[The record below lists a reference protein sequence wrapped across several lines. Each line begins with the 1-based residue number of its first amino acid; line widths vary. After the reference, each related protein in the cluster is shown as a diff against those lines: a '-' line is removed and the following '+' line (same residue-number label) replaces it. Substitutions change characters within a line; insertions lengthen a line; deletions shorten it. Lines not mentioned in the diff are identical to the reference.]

1 MKIPK
6 LTIAI
11 WLVLCSVTS
20 IYSQNFTEHTNTPFN
35 GANGIR
41 AIQLGDIDND
51 GDLDL
56 IGISGVT
63 TARLFKNNGVGVYTE
78 ELNGFIA
85 DPIENLRFVDIEK
98 DGDLDIFVIRNTSTT
113 TINRVYD
120 IYENNG
126 QGVLTKHQ
134 TTGITSA
141 FDIVAHRLQFAFGDV
156 DGDDDMDMTLSGL
169 TTQFSA
175 KIWRYDGNYTFT
187 QSFSGILQAT
197 DGKTQFADLDND
209 GDQDLLVIG
218 QGLNGAVYH
227 KYFNDGTGTFSLGN
241 VDSIE
246 GSFFGDFDLGDVDGD
261 GDLDVVQVGSNRS
274 TGVMATHRNNGGG
287 HFSFYFGVPAA
298 NYTVFSTVKFADFDN
313 DGDLDIVGACKSAT
327 PDMNIFLNSGTGT
340 FSPMTGHS
348 FGQIDFRTEVQVG
361 DIDNDGDIDIIHTYQ
376 TTGVGMYVTKI
387 YKNDIATLSTAENA
401 IENVSIY
408 PNPASSTVTI
418 QTNEAIENVIVY
430 NLLGK
435 EILRGKSEIINISS
449 LSQGMY
455 ILQIETQNGVIGTK
469 RIIKQ

>member
-6 LTIAI
+6 FTITI
-11 WLVLCSVTS
+11 WLLLCSVTS
-20 IYSQNFTEHTNTPFN
+20 IYSQNFTEDTNTPFN
-35 GANGIR
+35 GANGMR
-41 AIQLGDIDND
+41 SIQLGDIDND

-56 IGISGVT
+56 IGISDVT

-85 DPIENLRFVDIEK
+85 DPIENLRFVDIEG

-113 TINRVYD
+113 ATNRVYD

-126 QGVLTKHQ
+126 VGVLTKHQ
-134 TTGITSA
+134 TIGITNA

-156 DGDDDMDMTLSGL
+156 DGDNDMDMTLSGL

-187 QSFSGILQAT
+187 QSFSGILQVS

-218 QGLNGAVYH
+218 QTPNSAFYH
-227 KYFNDGTGTFSLGN
+227 KYLNNGTGTFSLGN
-241 VDSIE
+241 ADSLE

-261 GDLDVVQVGSNRS
+261 GDLDAVQVGSNRS

-287 HFSFYFGVPAA
+287 HFSSYFGVPAA

-313 DGDLDIVGACKSAT
+313 DGDLDIVGACKSAS
-327 PDMNIFLNSGTGT
+327 PNMNIFLNSGTGM
-340 FSPMTGHS
+340 FSPMSGQP
-348 FGQIDFRTEVQVG
+348 FGAVDFRIEVQVG
-361 DIDNDGDIDIIHTYQ
+361 DIDGDMDIDIVLTYQ

-387 YKNDIATLSTAENA
+387 YKNDIATLSTAENT
-401 IENVSIY
+401 IKNVSIY
-408 PNPASSTVTI
+408 PNPTSSTVTI
-418 QTNEAIENVIVY
+418 KTNEIIENVIVY

-435 EILRGKSEIINISS
+435 EILRGKMETIDVSS

-455 ILQIETQNGVIGTK
+455 MLQIETQNGVIGTK

>member
-1 MKIPK
+1 MKTPIA
-6 LTIAI
+6 TII
-11 WLVLCSVTS
+11 FGILLCVVTNV
-20 IYSQNFTEHTNTPFN
+20 YSQSFTEETSNPLI
-35 GANGIR
+35 GVNGIR
-41 AIQLGDIDND
+41 AIQLGDIDGD

-63 TARLFKNNGVGVYTE
+63 TARLFKNNGAGIYTE

-156 DGDDDMDMTLSGL
+156 DGDNDMDMTLSGL

-218 QGLNGAVYH
+218 QGPGGAVYH
-227 KYFNDGTGTFSLGN
+227 KYFNNGTGTFSFGN
-241 VDSIE
+241 ADSLE

-287 HFSFYFGVPAA
+287 HFSSYFGVPAA

-387 YKNDIATLSTAENA
+387 YKNDIATLSNTEIALKE
-401 IENVSIY
+401 VSIY
-408 PNPASSTVTI
+408 PNPAKNSINI
-418 QTNEAIENVIVY
+418 QTNQNIEYAVLY
-430 NLLGK
+430 NALGK
-435 EILRGKSEIINISS
+435 EVRRFNTNAIDISNLSKGVYMLQIKLLDGS
-449 LSQGMY
+449 LSA
-455 ILQIETQNGVIGTK
+455 K
-469 RIIKQ
+469 KIIKQ